1 MSHSQTIKVLVN
13 NKEAL
18 ELTAKE
24 MNAKSFSTEETEVK
38 MYDGTYRGMFVH
50 FKNWNYPVV
59 IANGDLRY
67 DSYNGAWGNERDLKQ
82 FRQAYAANVVIV
94 EGQREGMTLQSDSG
108 YKEGSGNRVL
118 DMLHSDGSII
128 RTTVG
133 EEGNAVLE
141 VVGCAGSSCQ
151 AISAGISRALGQ
163 TTSEE
168 LKPEFHEQEKLREK
182 EAE

>member
-24 MNAKSFSTEETEVK
+24 MNAKSFSTEETDVR
-38 MYDGTYRGMFVH
+38 MYDGTYKGMFVH

-82 FRQAYAANVVIV
+82 FRQTYAANVVIV
-94 EGQREGMTLQSDSG
+94 EGQREGLILQSDSG
-108 YKEGSGNRVL
+108 YKEGSGNRIIEL
-118 DMLHSDGSII
+118 LHSDGATV

-151 AISAGISRALGQ
+151 AITSNISRKLGQ
-163 TTSEE
+163 ETSSE
-168 LKPEFHEQEKLREK
+168 LKPEFFEQEKLREK

>member
-24 MNAKSFSTEETEVK
+24 MNAKSFSTEETDVR
-38 MYDGTYRGMFVH
+38 MYDGTYKGMFVH

-82 FRQAYAANVVIV
+82 FRQTYAANVVIV

-108 YKEGSGNRVL
+108 YKEGSGNRIIEL
-118 DMLHSDGSII
+118 LHSDGATI

-141 VVGCAGSSCQ
+141 VVGCTGSSCQ
-151 AISAGISRALGQ
+151 VISGNISRKLGQ
-163 TTSEE
+163 ETSSE
-168 LKPEFHEQEKLREK
+168 LKPEFYEQEKLREK

>member
-24 MNAKSFSTEETEVK
+24 MNATSFSAEEGDVK
-38 MYDGTYRGMFVH
+38 MYDGTYKGMFIH
-50 FKNWNYPVV
+50 FKGWNYPVV
-59 IANGDLRY
+59 ISNGDLRY
-67 DSYNGAWGNERDLKQ
+67 DSYNGLWGNESDLKR
-82 FRQAYAANVVIV
+82 FRQSYAANVVIV
-94 EGQREGMTLQSDSG
+94 EGAREGMILQSDSG
-108 YKEGSGNRVL
+108 YQEGTNNRVIEL
-118 DMLHSDGSII
+118 LHSDGATI

-151 AISAGISRALGQ
+151 AISAGISRKLGQ
-163 TTSEE
+163 ETSNE
-168 LKPEFHEQEKLREK
+168 LKPEFFEQEKLKEK
-182 EAE
+182 ETE